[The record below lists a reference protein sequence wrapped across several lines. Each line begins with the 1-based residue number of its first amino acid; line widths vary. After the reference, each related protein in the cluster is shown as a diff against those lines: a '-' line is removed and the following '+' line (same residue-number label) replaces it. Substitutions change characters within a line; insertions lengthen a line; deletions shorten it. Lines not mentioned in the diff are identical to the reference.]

1 MIDVL
6 IESVIETEMVEIEL
20 EMKQMNQ
27 MNQMNQMMNIV
38 N

>member
-20 EMKQMNQ
+20 EMNQ
-27 MNQMNQMMNIV
+27 MNQMNQMTNIV